1 MLNMDFACPK
11 KGSRK
16 LDATTVYE
24 INPKRDPYMDTPKR
38 TPNTWL
44 WGTQS

>member
-11 KGSRK
+11 KGNRK

-24 INPKRDPYMDTPKR
+24 INPKRDPHMDTPKR